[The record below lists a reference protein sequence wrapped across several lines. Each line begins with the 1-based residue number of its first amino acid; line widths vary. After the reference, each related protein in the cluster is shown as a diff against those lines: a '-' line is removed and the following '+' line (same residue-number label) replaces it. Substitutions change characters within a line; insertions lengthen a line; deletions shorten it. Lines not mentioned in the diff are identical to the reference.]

1 MSAVVTPSRTRRPAA
16 VTSGAPRASGAPSRG
31 RNVVVLYAV
40 MALMI
45 VYYLLPVW
53 WLAVNA
59 TKSNADLYTSSAL
72 WFGGQNVLVDNVV
85 ATFTED
91 GGAFARWLLNTVL
104 YTVGGGIGSLVVSA
118 LAGYG
123 FAKYDFPGK
132 RLVFAGLLGV
142 MMIPLTALVIPQ
154 YLLMSTVGLV
164 NTPWAVIIPSM
175 LNPFAVYLIRVFAQ
189 DAVPD
194 ELLEAARLD
203 GASELRAFRS
213 VALHILRPALATVL
227 VFSLVGVWNNYFLP
241 LLMLS
246 DSRLYPI
253 TVGLADWYARAEAT
267 AGASTPLFNLVI
279 TGSLIALVPLVVAFL
294 ALQRH
299 WVGGLTLGSVR

>member
-1 MSAVVTPSRTRRPAA
+1 M
-16 VTSGAPRASGAPSRG
+16 G
-31 RNVVVLYAV
+31 LWLV
-40 MALMI
+40 MGLMMA
-45 VYYLLPVW
+45 YYLLPIW
-53 WLAVNA
+53 WLVVNA
-59 TKSNADLYTSSAL
+59 TKSNADLYSSAAL
-72 WFGGQNVLVDNVV
+72 WFGAENSLIENVV

-91 GGAFARWLLNTVL
+91 GGAYSRWLLNTVL
-104 YTVGGGIGSLVVSA
+104 YTTGGGLGALAVSA

-132 RLVFAGLLGV
+132 KVLFAALLGV

-154 YLLMSTVGLV
+154 YLLMSGIGFV

-194 ELLEAARLD
+194 ELLEVARLD
-203 GASELRAFRS
+203 GAGEFRAFRS
-213 VALHILRPALATVL
+213 IALHILRPALATVL
-227 VFSLVGVWNNYFLP
+227 IFALVAIWNNYFLP

-246 DSRLYPI
+246 DSDLYPI

-267 AGASTPLFNLVI
+267 AGATTLLFNLVI
-279 TGSLIALVPLVVAFL
+279 TGSLIALLPLVAAFL
-294 ALQRH
+294 ALQRY

>member
-1 MSAVVTPSRTRRPAA
+1 MSVAVTPTRADRRSTTPARPATA
-16 VTSGAPRASGAPSRG
+16 AASGR
-31 RNVVVLYAV
+31 RHLVLYGV

-53 WLAVNA
+53 WLVVNA

-72 WFGGQNVLVDNVV
+72 WFGAQNVLVDNVV

-91 GGAFARWLLNTVL
+91 DGAFARWLLNTVL
-104 YTVGGGIGSLVVSA
+104 YTAGGGVGSLVVSA

-189 DAVPD
+189 DAVSD

-203 GASELRAFRS
+203 GAGEFRAFRS
-213 VALHILRPALATVL
+213 IALHILRPALATVL

-246 DSRLYPI
+246 DGRLYPI

-294 ALQRH
+294 ALQRY
-299 WVGGLTLGSVR
+299 WVGGLTLGSLK